1 MLNLK
6 AINLWDQ
13 VRTFLE
19 ENNAIDDFY
28 LATTLDEQDP
38 LMQNAINVLK
48 VQLNVSDEEIEQILE
63 NSIA

>member
-19 ENNAIDDFY
+19 ENNVIDDFY